1 MFYYK
6 GAKEMGYIQP
16 RTLASYDIVI
26 TTYETLGTASRFRSG
41 FGSESVW
48 IRIVLALLDPNQY
61 WKCGFERKTDQ
72 TYPIRLSSS
81 LSEWLV
87 PT

>member
-26 TTYETLGTASRFRSG
+26 TTYETLGTASRFVILLYLLFIFS
-41 FGSESVW
+41 FSVQSLCNHW
-48 IRIVLALLDPNQY
+48 
-61 WKCGFERKTDQ
+61 
-72 TYPIRLSSS
+72 LSFLFLMLEEILFHTTIFYYNSF
-81 LSEWLV
+81 V
-87 PT
+87 PCM

>member
-26 TTYETLGTASRFRSG
+26 TTYETLGT
-41 FGSESVW
+41 V
-48 IRIVLALLDPNQY
+48 P
-61 WKCGFERKTDQ
+61 
-72 TYPIRLSSS
+72 YPVVCFL
-81 LSEWLV
+81 
-87 PT
+87 T

>member
-26 TTYETLGTASRFRSG
+26 TTYETLGTVSRCMFSYLVVLFHLLSDHLLLYLFSTFDKYL
-41 FGSESVW
+41 FGH
-48 IRIVLALLDPNQY
+48 RFL
-61 WKCGFERKTDQ
+61 R
-72 TYPIRLSSS
+72 
-81 LSEWLV
+81 
-87 PT
+87 

>member
-26 TTYETLGTASRFRSG
+26 TTYETLGTASRLEFYCS
-41 FGSESVW
+41 
-48 IRIVLALLDPNQY
+48 
-61 WKCGFERKTDQ
+61 
-72 TYPIRLSSS
+72 
-81 LSEWLV
+81 
-87 PT
+87 

>member
-26 TTYETLGTASRFRSG
+26 TTYETLGTVSRCMFSYLVPSKR
-41 FGSESVW
+41 V
-48 IRIVLALLDPNQY
+48 I
-61 WKCGFERKTDQ
+61 
-72 TYPIRLSSS
+72 SS
-81 LSEWLV
+81 LTYNFGIILKIF
-87 PT
+87 